1 MDSLIRKSQL
11 KVSKTSLDFKR
22 YLIDEIVWEDRLIGI
37 TGFRGV
43 GKTILMLQQFKIE
56 HKKSSN
62 ALYVTLDDYY
72 FTRNSLLNFAEKF
85 YSIGGRV
92 LYLDEVHRYP
102 NWSLEIKNLYDLY
115 DDLKIVFS
123 SSSALQLHKASGDLS
138 RRAAMY
144 DLHELS
150 FREYLT
156 LAGVSK
162 LPLFT
167 LEDIIDNHV
176 EIASDISQKLPIIQL
191 FKEYLEKGIYPNF
204 KDSKGA
210 YSDRLLSTI
219 NTVIEIDLQVF
230 DNINFQTVYKLR
242 MLVAMLSDSV
252 PYKVNISS
260 LSRDIGLSR
269 DVILRLLKAIDRAN
283 IINSIALEGSAV
295 GYLTKPDK
303 LYLNNTALLFAL
315 NTNKNNF
322 EGTKRETFF
331 VNQMKQS
338 HKVMSSK
345 KADFII
351 DNKYTFEIGG
361 RSKGFKQIEG
371 LADSYVLSDDLEI
384 GFGNKIPL
392 WLIGMMY

>member
-72 FTRNSLLNFAEKF
+72 FTRNSLLDFAEKF

-252 PYKVNISS
+252 PYKVNVSS

-303 LYLNNTALLFAL
+303 LYLNNTALLCAL

>member
-72 FTRNSLLNFAEKF
+72 FTRNSLLDFAEKF